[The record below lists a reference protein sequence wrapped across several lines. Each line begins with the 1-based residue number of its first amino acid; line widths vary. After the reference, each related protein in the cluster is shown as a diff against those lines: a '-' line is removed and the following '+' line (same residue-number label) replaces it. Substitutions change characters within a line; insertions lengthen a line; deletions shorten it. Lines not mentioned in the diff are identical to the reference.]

1 MAQPVHTD
9 PSTAGGGQPFEP
21 ANPVEAK
28 MAEALARGDEE
39 AFLRLLVGAELVLP
53 VSVVPGSSRWGT
65 VTIDGEVYLVAY
77 TSWAAMM
84 RSTEGEFDQFQT
96 MTFSELA
103 GHWPDPR
110 WRLVLDPGLPI
121 AAHLPTNLIRQLA
134 GGEFN
139 PVGGAAGEP
148 EGAADPATEPAEA
161 DAAGPTVMQKVI
173 PRAQV
178 PFYLDK
184 GYDWVAGYVHRWQD
198 VAELTTVPDLVENL
212 GLGYPGSPFSAYDD
226 AVFVLRWTA
235 YRAELYRAPLGGT
248 DEESMRSVPGGWV
261 VEHPPFTGTGY
272 VSHSRLAIPE
282 YKINSIRLPHQAEMW
297 RIGADGEHHFVAVYD
312 ADDQRWLVN
321 RDLV

>member
-9 PSTAGGGQPFEP
+9 PPPAGGDPYPFEP
-21 ANPVEAK
+21 ANPVEAG
-28 MAEALARGDEE
+28 MAEALAHGDEE
-39 AFLRLLVGAELVLP
+39 QYLRLLAGAELVLP
-53 VSVVPGSSRWGT
+53 VSVAPGASRWGT
-65 VTIDGEVYLVAY
+65 VIQDGEVYLVAY

-84 RSTEGEFDQFQT
+84 RSTEGDFDQFQT
-96 MTFSELA
+96 MTFVELA

-110 WRLVLDPGLPI
+110 WRLVIDPGLPL
-121 AAHLPTNLIRQLA
+121 ATHLPTNLIRQLA

-139 PVGGAAGEP
+139 TIGGGAAPSGE
-148 EGAADPATEPAEA
+148 ATDAEPAEPA
-161 DAAGPTVMQKVI
+161 DGPTVMQKVI

-212 GLGYPGSPFSAYDD
+212 GLGYSGSPFSAFDD

-248 DEESMRSVPGGWV
+248 DEESMRAVPGGWV
-261 VEHPPFTGTGY
+261 VEHPPFAGTGY

-282 YKINSIRLPHQAEMW
+282 YKINSVRLPHQAEMW

-312 ADDQRWLVN
+312 ADDRRWLVN
-321 RDLV
+321 RELV